1 MWYSCE
7 LLEEPGDFDVNRCL
21 ELCSMSSLAS
31 SSSSVRRRRFI
42 SIIVGHHG
50 HGYTPQMMPFHGRR
64 THHHAPSRLQVTV
77 QGTMRTPKSTMPMA
91 ARASGPSWGLKPPDG
106 GSHQAEQPRYQ
117 MAEWTP
123 ATQASSRL
131 RSGQFVSARGL
142 RRLRLRSGGACWIGG
157 GEWKPAT
164 IASAPSR
171 GNNGAAV
178 SVVGAPT
185 CRGPLLLALVY
196 WVGFGGML

>member
-1 MWYSCE
+1 
-7 LLEEPGDFDVNRCL
+7 
-21 ELCSMSSLAS
+21 MSSLAS

-117 MAEWTP
+117 MTEWTP

-142 RRLRLRSGGACWIGG
+142 RRLRLRSGGACWI
-157 GEWKPAT
+157 
-164 IASAPSR
+164 
-171 GNNGAAV
+171 
-178 SVVGAPT
+178 SVVENGSRP
-185 CRGPLLLALVY
+185 PLLALR
-196 WVGFGGML
+196 VGGIMGPPCRWSARRPAVGRYCWPWFTGSASGGCCERGLRVFDGAGSPLV